1 MAVVRCWSRTAG
13 SRIWTRG
20 IAGLPRVQIPFPD
33 RAWSGHEDVTTFQNV
48 VYSVEI
54 LYPEAMFE
62 LICLN
67 LLIERRHAFHS

>member
-1 MAVVRCWSRTAG
+1 MALPDCHEFKYRSPTAPARPSR
-13 SRIWTRG
+13 
-20 IAGLPRVQIPFPD
+20 LPRVQIPFLD
-33 RAWSGHEDVTTFQNV
+33 CARSGHEDVTTYQNV

>member
-1 MAVVRCWSRTAG
+1 MPDCHEFKYRYPTAPARPSR
-13 SRIWTRG
+13 
-20 IAGLPRVQIPFPD
+20 LPRVQIPLLD
-33 RAWSGHEDVTTFQNV
+33 CAWSGYEDVTTYQNV

-54 LYPEAMFE
+54 LYSEAMFE